1 MAEETRQNPETT
13 QAAQPGAAA
22 ETPQP
27 KAAPKTKQA
36 KALKMPR
43 MPGKPKASKQSKD
56 QGAKKSDR
64 ARSLS
69 WLWSGGVLLEQHK
82 DPVLSQ
88 EVVQFIDPE
97 RQRVIPEL
105 LPWNDISEI
114 SPEDIIQVARLAR
127 IVDERDG
134 YPLFRKLRRCQGR
147 RVTVL
152 VDALDEEPYVSSQLG
167 PLLHMSEECI
177 SGLTLACKSV
187 RAEESAILVYQG
199 ITDLEVKIP
208 RTIGGVPVQRVW
220 GKYPSEL
227 LSAHSLV
234 EGKDGRVTLYVG
246 SCGLIHLHRAVFE
259 ARMQST
265 SFITVAGNCV
275 ANPCNM
281 EVSLDTTA
289 TQVLDF
295 CGLEVSPT
303 RVVVGGSVTGESV
316 PDTDQVPVRATTRAI
331 LAFQEDERD
340 KRYQCLNCGR
350 CTEVCPM
357 GLNPRSLYKGI
368 GRSLHDQVAELDYKM
383 CVGCMCCSYVCPA
396 KLDIAGRIAWYRRS
410 RKEAPT

>member
-1 MAEETRQNPETT
+1 MAEEIRETAETT
-13 QAAQPGAAA
+13 EAAQAG
-22 ETPQP
+22 QQ
-27 KAAPKTKQA
+27 KAAPKQA
-36 KALKMPR
+36 KALKRSKP
-43 MPGKPKASKQSKD
+43 PKAPKEPK
-56 QGAKKSDR
+56 GKKTDIT
-64 ARSLS
+64 RSLS
-69 WLWSGGVLLEQHK
+69 WLWGGGVMLEQHK
-82 DPVLSQ
+82 DPILSQ
-88 EVVQFIDPE
+88 EISQFIDPE
-97 RQRVIPEL
+97 RQRVIPDL
-105 LPWNDISEI
+105 RPWNDISEI
-114 SPEDIIQVARLAR
+114 NPEDIIQVARLAR

-147 RVTVL
+147 KVTVL

-167 PLLHMSEECI
+167 PMLHMSAECI

-187 RAEESAILVYQG
+187 RATQSAILVYQG

-208 RTIGGVPVQRVW
+208 RTVGGVPVQRVW

-234 EGKDGRVTLYVG
+234 EEKDGSVTLYVG
-246 SCGLIHLHRAVFE
+246 SCGLIHLHRAVYE

-295 CGLEVSPT
+295 CGLEVQPT

-316 PDTDQVPVRATTRAI
+316 ADTDQVQVHATTRAI

-340 KRYQCLNCGR
+340 KKYQCLGCGR
-350 CTEVCPM
+350 CSRVCPM
-357 GLNPRSLYKGI
+357 GLNPMYLYRGI
-368 GRSLHDQVAELDYKM
+368 GRSLHDQVEKLDYKM
-383 CVGCMCCSYVCPA
+383 CIGCMCCSYVCPA
-396 KLDIAGRIAWYRRS
+396 KLDIAGRIAWYRRG
-410 RKEAPT
+410 RKEARS

>member
-13 QAAQPGAAA
+13 EVAQP
-22 ETPQP
+22 T
-27 KAAPKTKQA
+27 AAPNTKQA
-36 KALKMPR
+36 KA
-43 MPGKPKASKQSKD
+43 PGKSKEAKD
-56 QGAKKSDR
+56 RGTKKTDR
-64 ARSLS
+64 ARSIS
-69 WLWSGGVLLEQHK
+69 WLWSGGVMLEQHK
-82 DPVLSQ
+82 DPILSQ
-88 EVVQFIDPE
+88 ELTQFINPE

-105 LPWNDISEI
+105 LPWNNIGEI

-134 YPLFRKLRRCQGR
+134 YPLFRKLRRCLGR

-167 PLLHMSEECI
+167 PMLHMSEECI

-295 CGLEVSPT
+295 CGLEVAPT

-340 KRYQCLNCGR
+340 KRFQCLGCGR
-350 CTEVCPM
+350 CAEVCPM
-357 GLNPRSLYKGI
+357 GLDPRARYKGI
-368 GRSLHDQVAELDYKM
+368 GRSLHDQVARLDYKM

-410 RKEAPT
+410 RKEART

>member
-1 MAEETRQNPETT
+1 MPEDTRQTPETVEP
-13 QAAQPGAAA
+13 QQPGQ
-22 ETPQP
+22 TRQP
-27 KAAPKTKQA
+27 KQPKQA
-36 KALKMPR
+36 KAPKKPR
-43 MPGKPKASKQSKD
+43 EPRE
-56 QGAKKSDR
+56 KKTDR
-64 ARSLS
+64 PRSRFHF
-69 WLWSGGVLLEQHK
+69 WSGGILLEQHK
-82 DPVLSQ
+82 DPILSQ
-88 EVVQFIDPE
+88 EVVEFFDPE

-105 LPWNDISEI
+105 RPWNNINEI

-134 YPLFRKLRRCQGR
+134 YPLFRKLRRCQGQK
-147 RVTVL
+147 VTVL

-167 PLLHMSEECI
+167 PMLHMSEECI

-208 RTIGGVPVQRVW
+208 KTIGGVPVQRVW

-234 EGKDGRVTLYVG
+234 EENGRITLYVG
-246 SCGLIHLHRAVFE
+246 SCGLIHLHRAVYQ

-265 SFITVAGNCV
+265 AFITVAGNCV

-289 TQVLDF
+289 SQVLDF
-295 CGLEVSPT
+295 CGLEVEPT

-316 PDTDQVPVRATTRAI
+316 PDTDKVPVRATTRAI

-340 KRYQCLNCGR
+340 RRYQCLGCGR
-350 CTEVCPM
+350 CVQVCPM
-357 GLNPRSLYKGI
+357 GLSPMYLYKGI
-368 GRSLHDQVAELDYKM
+368 GRSLHDQVEKLDYKM
-383 CVGCMCCSYVCPA
+383 CVGCMCCSYICPA
-396 KLDIAGRIAWYRRS
+396 KLDIAGRIAWYRRT
-410 RKEAPT
+410 RKEARR

>member
-1 MAEETRQNPETT
+1 MAEETT
-13 QAAQPGAAA
+13 QTA
-22 ETPQP
+22 ETREPQQP
-27 KAAPKTKQA
+27 KAA
-36 KALKMPR
+36 
-43 MPGKPKASKQSKD
+43 
-56 QGAKKSDR
+56 KKSKAPKQPR
-64 ARSLS
+64 ARKTDRPRARFRF
-69 WLWSGGVLLEQHK
+69 WSGGILLEQHK
-82 DPVLSQ
+82 DPILSQ

-105 LPWNDISEI
+105 RPWNNISEI

-147 RVTVL
+147 KVTVL

-167 PLLHMSEECI
+167 PMLHMSEECI

-187 RAEESAILVYQG
+187 RAEEAAILVYQG

-234 EGKDGRVTLYVG
+234 EENGRITLYVG
-246 SCGLIHLHRAVFE
+246 SCGLIHLHRAVYQ

-265 SFITVAGNCV
+265 AFITVAGNCV

-295 CGLEVSPT
+295 CGLEVEPT

-316 PDTDQVPVRATTRAI
+316 PDTDGVPVRATTRAI

-340 KRYQCLNCGR
+340 RRYQCLGCGR
-350 CTEVCPM
+350 CAQVCPM
-357 GLNPRSLYKGI
+357 GLSPMYLYKGI
-368 GRSLHDQVAELDYKM
+368 GRSLHDQVEKLDYKM
-383 CVGCMCCSYVCPA
+383 CVGCMCCSYICPA
-396 KLDIAGRIAWYRRS
+396 KLDIAGRIAWYRRN
-410 RKEAPT
+410 RKEARR